1 MKYIS
6 QLNAFMVQSMMNRL
20 SANDRSLYYA
30 ILELGNI
37 YHWPE
42 WFFAT
47 NRDLMFRAGINSK
60 CSFARAQNLL
70 IQKGFIEVIKG
81 SKKKKGQP
89 AAATQYHIK
98 VIYGA
103 ETGAETGAHI
113 RLDKTRREENIA
125 AAPVHEYARE
135 SRMETDAGFGDV
147 VRTFSDNIHP
157 VTGEIELGKL
167 ANLYDRYGKK
177 WVTEAISEAVAHH
190 GNSLSYITAILS
202 RWEKDGFKQTKG
214 GGTHEHGTAEDDG
227 TESVYARYLDTGV
240 AAQEG

>member
-98 VIYGA
+98 TIYGA

-113 RLDKTRREENIA
+113 RLDKTRGEENIA
-125 AAPVHEYARE
+125 AAPARAYARK
-135 SRMETDAGFGDV
+135 SRMETDAGFGEV

-157 VTGEIELGKL
+157 TTGEIELGKL
-167 ANLYDRYGKK
+167 ADLYDRYGKK
-177 WVTEAISEAVAHH
+177 WVAEAISEAVAHH

-240 AAQEG
+240 AAQER

>member
-113 RLDKTRREENIA
+113 RLDKTRGEENIA
-125 AAPVHEYARE
+125 AAPARAYARK
-135 SRMETDAGFGDV
+135 SRMEADAGFGEV

-167 ANLYDRYGKK
+167 TDLYDRYGKK
-177 WVTEAISEAVAHH
+177 WVAEAISEAVAHH
-190 GNSLSYITAILS
+190 GNSLSYITAILL
-202 RWEKDGFKQTKG
+202 RWEKDGFKQAKG

-240 AAQEG
+240 AAQER